1 MSALKNLKHEAF
13 CQEYLR
19 DRNAKAAAIRV
30 GYSERSATSTG
41 FDLLQRDDIKERIA
55 ELSAAYL
62 AEVQQDAGSVLREMV
77 GLAMFDIGDVLQWG
91 SEQVLDDNGMP
102 VILPNGQPALRP
114 FINPINSGDLT
125 PMQRRAIKS
134 VSISDKGT
142 FKLELHDRMAAL
154 NKLWE
159 YTRLSAVQAETEAG
173 ALVSAIDQLARVRGS
188 AMPIGNPAHQDEDD
202 A

>member
-1 MSALKNLKHEAF
+1 MSSLKNHKHEAF

-62 AEVQQDAGSVLREMV
+62 AEVRKDAASVLRMIVTQAET
-77 GLAMFDIGDVLQWG
+77 GLGTFIAFQEDGD
-91 SEQVLDDNGMP
+91 
-102 VILPNGQPALRP
+102 P
-114 FINPINSGDLT
+114 FIDLSRASKAQLDTLQEVTIETYMKGKGAAAREVKRVTIKAGDRLK
-125 PMQRRAIKS
+125 AI
-134 VSISDKGT
+134 D
-142 FKLELHDRMAAL
+142 
-154 NKLWE
+154 KLWE
-159 YTRLSAVQAETEAG
+159 YTSLAKAHEDDKAS
-173 ALVSAIDQLARVRGS
+173 ALVAAIDQLARARGS

>member
-1 MSALKNLKHEAF
+1 MSALKNHKHEAF

-62 AEVQQDAGSVLREMV
+62 AEVRKDAASVLRMIVTQAET
-77 GLAMFDIGDVLQWG
+77 GLGTFISFRADGD
-91 SEQVLDDNGMP
+91 
-102 VILPNGQPALRP
+102 P
-114 FINPINSGDLT
+114 FIDLSAASKAQLDTLQEVTIETYMEGNGEGAREVKRVKIKAGDRLK
-125 PMQRRAIKS
+125 AI
-134 VSISDKGT
+134 D
-142 FKLELHDRMAAL
+142 
-154 NKLWE
+154 KLWE
-159 YTRLSAVQAETEAG
+159 YTSLAKTHEDDKAS
-173 ALVSAIDQLARVRGS
+173 ALVAAIDQLARARGS
-188 AMPIGNPAHQDEDD
+188 AMPIGNPAPQDEDD